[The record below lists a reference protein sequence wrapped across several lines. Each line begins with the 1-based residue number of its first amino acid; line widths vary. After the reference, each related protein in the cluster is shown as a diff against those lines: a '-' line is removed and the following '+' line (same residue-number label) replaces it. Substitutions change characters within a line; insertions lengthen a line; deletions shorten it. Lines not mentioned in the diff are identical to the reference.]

1 MTNGCLRCIA
11 LGVDDRVAFFYARLH
26 LEPWDEY
33 SRRRHAENLCH
44 HKRDPER
51 QTGRTVHGLLEAFA
65 ACVKQDVSVLAIR
78 EPVLRH
84 AAMDLARRI
93 GLNIEMVATARGRA
107 NGITYVD
114 HHHG

>member
-1 MTNGCLRCIA
+1 MNGCLRCVA
-11 LGVDDRVAFFYARLH
+11 LGVEDHVAFFYARLR
-26 LEPWDEY
+26 LEPWDEF
-33 SRRRHAENLCH
+33 SRKRHAENLRNH
-44 HKRDPER
+44 MRDPER

-65 ACVKQDVSVLAIR
+65 ACTKQRVSTLAIR

-84 AAMDLARRI
+84 AAMDLAKRI
-93 GLNIEMVATARGRA
+93 GLDIEMVATARGRA